1 MKRRRVV
8 SAWAAACATWSGL
21 GAGGGGS
28 GIHAA
33 TTDVGAQDPARLVAI
48 TRSWLPVEAVAL
60 ALPATPT
67 RGPDEDMAREAEN
80 RALLAAARHAT
91 AGRAASVQLDR
102 DDAGRY
108 LVATALPEDL
118 EDVRV
123 AFERL
128 ANEVLPA
135 AFVAAADSGAGAA
148 SAFVHDS
155 PGARFDAA
163 FRALLDETGPAPA
176 ARPPEPSWVLVRRDR
191 VVPRPGPAP
200 RPDTPP
206 FPVADRERPASGP
219 VQPAIRH
226 VPDEVVTTWVGS
238 AYRLP
243 PETTLTQAHLLRT
256 LLEGWLEPGRDP
268 LLYEFATDIGQDGR
282 LLVRFSATPEAAAAW
297 QDRLDRV
304 LSDLAAPEHG
314 ERVAVLLR
322 RARGIWSRRLADP
335 AGLAKAAASALARG
349 ASPEQALAHVRGL
362 LNPPSPGEVGAAAA
376 GAELTARLVYGT

>member
-1 MKRRRVV
+1 MRLRRVA
-8 SAWAAACATWSGL
+8 SAWAAACAAWSGL
-21 GAGGGGS
+21 GAGGGGDV
-28 GIHAA
+28 HPA
-33 TTDVGAQDPARLVAI
+33 TADFVAQDPARLVAI

-60 ALPATPT
+60 ALPAAPA
-67 RGPDEDMAREAEN
+67 RGPDEAMANQAEN
-80 RALLAAARHAT
+80 RALLAAARHAA
-91 AGRAASVQLDR
+91 AGRAASVELDR

-118 EDVRV
+118 EDVRR

-128 ANEVLPA
+128 TDEGVPE
-135 AFVAAADSGAGAA
+135 AFAAAADSGAGAA
-148 SAFVHDS
+148 SAFVLDS

-176 ARPPEPSWVLVRRDR
+176 AHLSEPSWVLVRRER
-191 VVPRPGPAP
+191 VVPRPGSPP

-206 FPVADRERPASGP
+206 FPVAGRNRPAPGP
-219 VQPAIRH
+219 AQPASRH
-226 VPDEVVTTWVGS
+226 MPDEVVTTWVGS

-256 LLEGWLEPGRDP
+256 LLEGWLEPRRDP
-268 LLYEFATDIGQDGR
+268 SLYEFATDVGRDGR
-282 LLVRFSATPEAAAAW
+282 LLVRFSATPEAAVAW
-297 QDRLDRV
+297 QARLDRA

>member
-1 MKRRRVV
+1 MRLRRVA
-8 SAWAAACATWSGL
+8 SAWAAACAAWSGL
-21 GAGGGGS
+21 GAGGGGDV
-28 GIHAA
+28 HPA
-33 TTDVGAQDPARLVAI
+33 TADFVAQDPARLVAI

-60 ALPATPT
+60 ALPAAPT
-67 RGPDEDMAREAEN
+67 RGPDEAMAIQAEN
-80 RALLAAARHAT
+80 RALLAAARHAA
-91 AGRAASVQLDR
+91 AGRAASVELDR

-118 EDVRV
+118 EDVRR

-128 ANEVLPA
+128 TDEGVPEAY
-135 AFVAAADSGAGAA
+135 AGAA
-148 SAFVHDS
+148 SAFVLDS

-176 ARPPEPSWVLVRRDR
+176 ARLSEPSWVLVRRER
-191 VVPRPGPAP
+191 VVPRPGSSP

-206 FPVADRERPASGP
+206 FPVAGRNRPAPGP
-219 VQPAIRH
+219 AQPASRH
-226 VPDEVVTTWVGS
+226 MPDEVVTTWVGS

-256 LLEGWLEPGRDP
+256 LLEGWLEPRRDP
-268 LLYEFATDIGQDGR
+268 SLYEFATDIGRDGR
-282 LLVRFSATPEAAAAW
+282 LLVRFSATPEAAVAW
-297 QDRLDRV
+297 QARLDRA

-314 ERVAVLLR
+314 ERVVALLR

-362 LNPPSPGEVGAAAA
+362 LNAPSPGEVGAAAA